1 MPSWSIHRFH
11 AKKFTREL
19 GIECS
24 CVGLIDRLVDDPG
37 ATLPSVLE
45 EVRRSSKLL
54 ALMLRDEAVRPEDPI
69 AVHDWGAWRGFQASV
84 DALRRVAEAV
94 AGRTGPLMVDLHLSL
109 DSTRLGCL
117 EGLSSF
123 SGCFETRRGSCRW
136 ADRPPDGRPSP
147 IPRLRVEVGPRRL
160 RGVGRGTGNRQRGQ
174 KLRCQ
179 RVC

>member
-69 AVHDWGAWRGFQASV
+69 AVHDWGAWRGFRASV

-109 DSTRLGCL
+109 DYVWKWGLDGYAAWAEELGIAK
-117 EGLSSF
+117 EVRNYVVKEF
-123 SGCFETRRGSCRW
+123 
-136 ADRPPDGRPSP
+136 AK
-147 IPRLRVEVGPRRL
+147 RVPQKTF
-160 RGVGRGTGNRQRGQ
+160 GVER
-174 KLRCQ
+174 KP
-179 RVC
+179 